1 MIKYLIFSLTLSR
14 EFNAQYADDNAEKTD
29 PLNFRLHVP
38 IFNALSSTSTALE
51 YRPCANSSC
60 PITDIITNGE
70 PSSFIAFNWRYVG
83 SNVAAIHYQWFYIFL
98 HIEIID
104 IINAIKNIY
113 NTTWYYLLKEISLQ
127 PRLIRPTVVVT

>member
-1 MIKYLIFSLTLSR
+1 MINFTLSS
-14 EFNAQYADDNAEKTD
+14 EFNAQYAEDNAEKTD

-38 IFNALSSTSTALE
+38 IFNALSSTSTALA

-83 SNVAAIHYQWFYIFL
+83 SNVAV
-98 HIEIID
+98 
-104 IINAIKNIY
+104 N
-113 NTTWYYLLKEISLQ
+113 
-127 PRLIRPTVVVT
+127 